1 VNSSDFG
8 VLDLNTLRKVA
19 GSLILVG
26 AAQFIAGMIVAEA
39 LYSGYSVADNYIS
52 DLGVG
57 PSALI
62 FNSSVFLFGL
72 TSVVAS
78 YYLWR
83 IFHEKLVVILFFLA
97 GIGLMG
103 VGVFPENVEVI
114 HPIVSL
120 IALLFGGLS
129 AIAAYKLEKPP
140 LSYISVIMG
149 SVALIALVLFI
160 TQNFLGLGE
169 GGMERMIVYLIVLWI
184 IGFGGYLIGSEDK
197 NP

>member
-1 VNSSDFG
+1 MSV
-8 VLDLNTLRKVA
+8 TLRKVA

-26 AAQFIAGMIVAEA
+26 AAQFIVGMIVAEV
-39 LYSGYSVADNYIS
+39 LYNGYSAADNYIS

-72 TSVVAS
+72 TIVVAS

-83 IFHEKLVVILFFLA
+83 IFEEKLVVILFFLA
-97 GIGLMG
+97 GVGAMG
-103 VGVFPENVEVI
+103 VGVFPESFELI

-120 IALLFGGLS
+120 IAFLFGGLS

-149 SVALIALVLFI
+149 IIALAALVLFA
-160 TQNFLGLGE
+160 TNNFLGLGK
-169 GGMERMIVYLIVLWI
+169 GGMERMIAYPIVLWA
-184 IGFGGYLIGSEDK
+184 IGFGGHLIGSEDK
-197 NP
+197 KT